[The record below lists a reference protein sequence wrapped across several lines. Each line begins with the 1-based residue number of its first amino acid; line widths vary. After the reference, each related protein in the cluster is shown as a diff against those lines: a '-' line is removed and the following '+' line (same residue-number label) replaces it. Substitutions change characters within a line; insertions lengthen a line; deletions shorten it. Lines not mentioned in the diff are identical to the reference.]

1 MTARSCKNC
10 KHQENCGA
18 LRPHRFGTKRDRSKF
33 ITSSSED
40 CKDWEEACTDELI
53 SAEK

>member
-1 MTARSCKNC
+1 MKRSCRDC
-10 KHQENCGA
+10 KHREDCA
-18 LRPHRFGTKRDRSKF
+18 PHRFSTKRDRSKF

-40 CKDWEEACTDELI
+40 CKDWEEACEHI

>member
-10 KHQENCGA
+10 KHREDCGA

-40 CKDWEEACTDELI
+40 CKDWEEACELI